1 MTNKLAYDVVVIG
14 AGSVG
19 TPAALSLAQAGLDVL
34 VVDSLPS
41 VGQGSNKAAIG
52 GVRATHSDLAK
63 IRLGQ
68 RTIEIMSTWER
79 AHGQDIEWRS
89 GGYVFVAYTPRE
101 EKVLRDLL
109 VTQRAYGLAIEWL
122 DTRELLS
129 VVPDLNPGGLIGGT
143 YSPHD
148 GHCSPLLACHAF
160 HEEARRLGATFRF
173 GERVTGIE
181 VRGDRV
187 RGVRTTQ
194 GAYGA
199 EVVVN
204 AAGPWARA
212 VGKLVGLDHPIQP
225 DSHEAGVTEPVAHFL
240 DPMIV
245 DIRPVPGSSNYYFH
259 QLASGQLT
267 FCISPQ
273 PPLWGEDCR
282 ETSVFLP
289 MVARRMVETMPRL
302 AKLRV
307 RRTWRGLY
315 PMTPDGSPAVGWAE
329 EVAGYAMAIGMC
341 GQGVMLGPG
350 LGELLARMITN
361 RLTREDRE
369 VLEALSP
376 YRAFAVQE
384 ALK

>member
-1 MTNKLAYDVVVIG
+1 MRKNHYDVAIVG

-19 TPAALSLAQAGLDVL
+19 TPTALALARAGSEVL
-34 VVDSLPS
+34 VVESCPS

-52 GVRATHSDLAK
+52 GVRATHSDPAK
-63 IRLGQ
+63 IRLSL
-68 RTIEIMSTWER
+68 RTIEIMSTWAE

-109 VTQRAYGLAIEWL
+109 VTQHPYGLAIEWL
-122 DTRELLS
+122 DARRLLE
-129 VVPDLNPGGLIGGT
+129 VVPDLNPRGLIGGT

-160 HEEARRLGATFRF
+160 YEEAKRLGATFRF
-173 GERVTGIE
+173 GERVTGIG
-181 VRGDRV
+181 VQGGRV
-187 RGVRTTQ
+187 RAVETNKGV
-194 GAYGA
+194 YGA
-199 EVVVN
+199 DVVVN
-204 AAGPWARA
+204 AAGPWACQ
-212 VGKLVGLDHPIQP
+212 VGALVGLDHPVQP

-240 DPMIV
+240 DPMVV
-245 DIRPVPGSSNYYFH
+245 DIRPVAGSSNYYFH

-273 PPLWGEDCR
+273 PPLVGEDCR

-289 MVARRMVETMPRL
+289 MVARRMVEIMPRL
-302 AKLRV
+302 GNLRV

-315 PMTPDGSPAVGWAE
+315 PMSPDGSPLVGWSR
-329 EVAGYAMAIGMC
+329 EVAGYAVAIGMC

-350 LGELLARMITN
+350 LGELLARMITD
-361 RLTREDRE
+361 RLTRADAE
-369 VLEALSP
+369 VLEILSP
-376 YRAFAVQE
+376 YREFAVQE